1 MNYYQFQKMKNFLD
15 DNFLLQTETAR
26 TLFHEYAKQMPI
38 IDYHCHLPPDQIAE
52 DKSFENLAQIWLYGD
67 HYKWRAMRTNGINEA
82 YCTGDKSD
90 YEKYEQWAATVPY
103 TMRNPLYHWTHLELQ
118 RYFGVNEVLNP
129 STAKDIYE
137 KCTALL
143 QTPEYSVRGL
153 LNKMNVKVVC
163 TTDDPLDSLEYH
175 QKIKEDGVEVKVLPT
190 FRPDKAMAVENV
202 ANFVT
207 YVGKLEAVVGRS
219 LSTLEEYLGALKER
233 HDFFAEMGGKLSDH
247 GLEQIYAEDYT
258 EDEIAAIFLKIKGG
272 SELTLEEQLKFKS
285 AMLIH
290 FAIWDWEKGWT
301 QQFHLG
307 ALRNNNLR
315 AMRELGPDTGWDSIG
330 DFDQGKALSKFL
342 GKLDE
347 NNQLAKTI
355 LYNLNPRD
363 NELMATMI
371 GNFNDGSVAGKIQ
384 FGSGWWFLDQKDGME
399 KQINAL
405 SNLGLLSRF
414 VGMLTDSRSFLSFPR
429 HEYFRRILCNILGN
443 DVENGELPN
452 DIPWIGK
459 MVQDICYN
467 NAKEYF
473 GF

>member
-1 MNYYQFQKMKNFLD
+1 MKNFLD

-202 ANFVT
+202 ANFVA